1 MSLTNSFAEYKEEI
15 QLIQAQNPVEC
26 ELYSIIAC
34 IVRNIEAGKKTD
46 ISLRDV
52 SSRRETSLSRRYIS
66 ETGFPDFVV
75 LSRDVKNSQIL
86 GAIEIKR
93 IVVELDSHLEQLDG
107 HVRHFMRVIYT
118 NGLEWRFYRFNELK
132 KSGELIWQ
140 ISLGAIHN
148 EKIVWND
155 DNSWKSLV
163 QNIRTIDWT
172 E

>member
-1 MSLTNSFAEYKEEI
+1 MSLTNSFEEYKEEI

-26 ELYSIIAC
+26 ELYSIIAY
-34 IVRNIEAGKKTD
+34 IIRKIESGKNTD

-52 SSRRETSLSRRYIS
+52 SSRRQSPISMQYIS
-66 ETGFPDFVV
+66 ESGFPDFVV
-75 LSRDVKNSQIL
+75 LSRTIENAQIL

-93 IVVELDSHLEQLDG
+93 IAVKLDNHLDQLNG
-107 HVRHFMRVIYT
+107 HVQYFKRVIYT

-155 DNSWKSLV
+155 DNAWKSLV
-163 QNIRTIDWT
+163 QSLRAVNWT
-172 E
+172 R